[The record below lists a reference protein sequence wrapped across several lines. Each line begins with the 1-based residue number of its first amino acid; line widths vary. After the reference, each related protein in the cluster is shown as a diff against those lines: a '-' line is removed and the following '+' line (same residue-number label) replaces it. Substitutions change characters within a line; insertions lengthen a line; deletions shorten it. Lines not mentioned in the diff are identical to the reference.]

1 MYYHAQCF
9 FLVEKGNPVIFGGK
23 GKLGWPEL
31 QSASYVSG
39 MTGICHHTQLLV
51 EMGSRRLFA
60 QAGLD
65 LPSS

>member
-1 MYYHAQCF
+1 MTGMYYHAQCF
-9 FLVEKGNPVIFGGK
+9 FLVEK